1 MGKYY
6 VLWNKVSDVL
16 TPDGKRFTA
25 DEWMDLFQWIKE
37 DGAVPVVSS
46 GLINGSFI
54 GNLPDMVLLFDHA
67 GKDFSDAKTND
78 DLIDLIELYESEM
91 TTYLLRYD
99 NVNHVETLL
108 GLIKQDD
115 VTKLPVTK
123 ENDFSDVF
131 WMDAQLAFDQVTHRL
146 LGSKYYSRFNWIQNG
161 RANVFALT
169 DIMNSYPRWLC
180 RIITTVSNFFRS

>member
-6 VLWNKVSDVL
+6 VLWDKVSDVL

-37 DGAVPVVSS
+37 DGAIPVVSS

-54 GNLPDMVLLFDHA
+54 GNLPDMVLTFEHA

-78 DLIDLIELYESEM
+78 DLIDLIEKYESDM

-99 NVNHVETLL
+99 NVSHVETIL
-108 GLIKQDD
+108 GLIKPDD

-131 WMDAQLAFDQVTHRL
+131 WMDVNMAFIQVAHRL
-146 LGSKYYSRFNWIQNG
+146 LGSKCQRRIKLVHDGRVNLFAFN
-161 RANVFALT
+161 

-180 RIITTVSNFFRS
+180 RIIFAVSNFFRS